1 MIAYFDPC
9 FWRKPYKN
17 KLEAQNTSAEK
28 LQYETVFAELAF
40 LLKTFRWLLLETVW
54 SFTFSSLRFLV
65 FQNKN
70 DISSLVVISTY
81 DVQLSWP
88 ESDITFDYLR
98 IYKI

>member
-40 LLKTFRWLLLETVW
+40 LLKTFRWLLLETV
-54 SFTFSSLRFLV
+54 
-65 FQNKN
+65 
-70 DISSLVVISTY
+70 
-81 DVQLSWP
+81 
-88 ESDITFDYLR
+88 
-98 IYKI
+98 